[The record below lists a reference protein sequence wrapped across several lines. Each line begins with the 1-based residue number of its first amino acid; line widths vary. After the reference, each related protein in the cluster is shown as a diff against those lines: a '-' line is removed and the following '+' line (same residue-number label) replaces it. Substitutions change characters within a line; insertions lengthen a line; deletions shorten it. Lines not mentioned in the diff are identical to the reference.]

1 MLDSKVNNKNRLENF
16 QILNSAATNTR
27 LMGVVGAMLC
37 YEYEGTKFCEFFIV
51 DYDIRELGRHEILV
65 APGEDDIRAY
75 SDEVFGSL
83 GGELVKLDFE
93 TDFLNLFFGE
103 ARRSAHDSYKQAV
116 KKSPLLS
123 AVDKRLRRPRFEDI
137 KLFPKHELSDYEIVH
152 YFLMRYFECDE
163 LAFDL
168 CDQRLDIE
176 DWDFEMSGMVV
187 KNTLIEPEPGEDA
200 RFFDFSLILFFGPY
214 FLINGSVGIED
225 GAIIEFEVEEV
236 MELPPDSVAKMMRKE
251 ELITIYQIVSPSFE
265 TAFCI
270 ENRRIIP
277 QLYNAGTLFVSY
289 KKDNFHVDSP
299 VYTVNAD
306 IEASLFATDS
316 GQLVVCTDESE
327 EGYAYL
333 ERLQNRYGN
342 QLIKIAD
349 YLFDDR
355 VFLDFV
361 ESSRSDFLE
370 WIEGGE

>member
-1 MLDSKVNNKNRLENF
+1 MQDSKTSNHRDDFN
-16 QILNSAATNTR
+16 ILACAATNTR

-37 YEYEGTKFCEFFIV
+37 YEHESEKIAEFFII
-51 DYDIRELGRHEILV
+51 DFDIRELGRHEMLIS
-65 APGEDDIRAY
+65 PGEDDIRAY

-83 GGELVKLDFE
+83 GGELIKLDFE
-93 TDFLNLFFGE
+93 SEFLSFLLAE
-103 ARRSAHDSYKQAV
+103 ARRSSHSSYKKAF

-123 AVDKRLRRPRFEDI
+123 SIDRRGRRLRFDDAR
-137 KLFPKHELSDYEIVH
+137 LFPKNELSDYERVH

-163 LAFDL
+163 LAYAL
-168 CDQRLDIE
+168 CEERLNME
-176 DWDFEMSGMVV
+176 DWDFEMSGMAV
-187 KNTLIEPEPGEDA
+187 KITLIETEAEGEDTT
-200 RFFDFSLILFFGPY
+200 FFDFSLILFFGPY
-214 FLINGSVGIED
+214 FLINGSVGLED
-225 GAIIEFEVEEV
+225 GAIVDFDLDEV
-236 MELPPDSVAKMMRKE
+236 MELPPESVAKMMRKE

-277 QLYNAGTLFVSY
+277 QLYSAGTLFVSY
-289 KKDNFHVDSP
+289 KKDNSHVDQP
-299 VYTVNAD
+299 VYSVNAD
-306 IEASLFATDS
+306 VEASLFATDAA
-316 GQLVVCTDESE
+316 QLVVCTDESE

-361 ESSRSDFLE
+361 ESGNHDFIE
-370 WIEGGE
+370 WIEGSE